1 MFGFKWED
9 LYEITNA
16 VEKENVKVEF

>member
-1 MFGFKWED
+1 MFNFKWEN
-9 LYEITNA
+9 LYEITNV

>member
-1 MFGFKWED
+1 MFNFKWET
-9 LYEITNA
+9 LFEITNE